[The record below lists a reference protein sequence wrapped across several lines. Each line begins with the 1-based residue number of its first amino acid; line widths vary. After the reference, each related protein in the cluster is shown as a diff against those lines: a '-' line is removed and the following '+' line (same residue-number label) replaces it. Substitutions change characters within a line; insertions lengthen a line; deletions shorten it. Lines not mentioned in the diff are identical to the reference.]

1 MSQSV
6 LYMSMSLDGF
16 ITGPD
21 DDADHGLGVNG
32 ERLHDWLH
40 DTSSDEG
47 PVNFRPTGANGQVF
61 DEHLGSDHIELER
74 VRVVEGERGVT
85 HLRYRVVAA

>member
-74 VRVVEGERGVT
+74 VRVVEGEGGVT